1 MKKPADQNQVDGSCA
16 VFKLFSVAAVA
27 MFVSSAA
34 PAFAAG
40 SYVGKWA
47 TNASQCRLPQS
58 NPKAPLLLGE
68 TTYDQHEAHC
78 TFRASKGPFRTAL
91 IARCSVEGDAQNKRF
106 IVTVIGDRLTLSEG
120 RTNARTFIRCPR

>member
-1 MKKPADQNQVDGSCA
+1 
-16 VFKLFSVAAVA
+16 VFKLFSVGVAAL
-27 MFVSSAA
+27 FVSSAT

-78 TFRASKGPFRTAL
+78 TFRPSKGLFRTTL
-91 IARCSVEGDAQNKRF
+91 NARCSIQGDAQNKKFVVR
-106 IVTVIGDRLTLSEG
+106 VVGDRLTLSEG
-120 RTNARTFIRCPR
+120 RVNARAFIRCRR